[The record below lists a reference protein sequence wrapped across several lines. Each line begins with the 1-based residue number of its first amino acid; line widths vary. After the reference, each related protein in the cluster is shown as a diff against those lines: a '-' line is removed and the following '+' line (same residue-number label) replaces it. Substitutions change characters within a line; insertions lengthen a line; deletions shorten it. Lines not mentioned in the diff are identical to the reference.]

1 MDKVD
6 LLGIGDL
13 TSLITERSRSCV
25 SVYMPTHPTP
35 GREARQDLIRFKN
48 LLRASKRHLIDDGL
62 KAHEAARLLQPA
74 VSRLADANFWRYR
87 SSGLAAFLSFKTESF
102 YRLPLDFSEKLV
114 VGERFYVR
122 PLLRL
127 LMGDGNFFVLALSQN
142 RVRLLRGSRNAIR
155 EIELR
160 NAPPNLAQTLADG
173 SLDKQL
179 QYHVGTPERGAMFH
193 GHGPD
198 AAQRKDLIL
207 RYFRHIDDCLED
219 VLRNQA
225 APLLLAGVAYYFP
238 IYRAANSYP
247 HLLSEGIPGNPEDQ
261 SPNELHERAWK
272 LVEHYFSEER
282 RKDASKYRELVGT
295 GRTSNDLAE
304 IAKAAGHGRVGVLF
318 LTLPFEGA
326 SESLDRIS
334 RAHKEI
340 DRRQGI
346 RRMPIEQEDLMESC
360 TAQTLLNGGR
370 IHEIGSDELPGNS
383 PIAAILRY

>member
-1 MDKVD
+1 
-6 LLGIGDL
+6 
-13 TSLITERSRSCV
+13 V
-25 SVYMPTHPTP
+25 SVYMPTHSTP

-48 LLRASKRHLIDDGL
+48 LLRASERHLIDDGL

-74 VSRLADANFWRYR
+74 VSRLADTNFWRHQ
-87 SSGLAAFLSFKTESF
+87 SSGLAAFLSIKTESF
-102 YRLPLDFSEKLV
+102 YRLPLDFSEELV

-127 LMGDGNFFVLALSQN
+127 FMGDGRFYVLALSQSG
-142 RVRLLRGSRNAIR
+142 VRLLKGSRNTIR
-155 EIELR
+155 EIEMR
-160 NAPPNLAQTLADG
+160 NAPSNLAETLADG
-173 SLDKQL
+173 TLDKQL

-198 AAQRKDLIL
+198 TGQRKDLIL
-207 RYFRHIDDCLED
+207 RYFRHIDVCLET
-219 VLRNQA
+219 VLRNQS

-247 HLLSEGIPGNPEDQ
+247 YLLSEGIPGNPEDQ
-261 SPNELHERAWK
+261 SLKELHEKAWK
-272 LVEHYFSEER
+272 LVENYFSEER
-282 RKDASKYRELVGT
+282 RKDASRYRELVGT
-295 GRTSNDLAE
+295 GRTSNDLSE
-304 IAKAAGHGRVGVLF
+304 IAEAAGHGRVGVLF
-318 LTLPFEGA
+318 TLPFE
-326 SESLDRIS
+326 
-334 RAHKEI
+334 RAREPLGRTSPAQKEI

-346 RRMPIEQEDLMESC
+346 RRMPIEEEDLMESS